1 MPTATPSTP
10 KAGRASS
17 SVPPDSPGKAG
28 KVPGGQYKIEVSWSR
43 DRNLLAV
50 LMMLTRFYMCIS
62 DPESRPI

>member
-28 KVPGGQYKIEVSWSR
+28 KVPGGQYKIEVSFFLEIVTFWQS
-43 DRNLLAV
+43 
-50 LMMLTRFYMCIS
+50 
-62 DPESRPI
+62 